1 MDELPQQSKSEG
13 NKHCC
18 YGTCNSDTRYRHR
31 EEMKDVFFIP
41 FPKPTTRRETC
52 LKWIKA
58 CGRPGNDFNVD
69 KIKRSTYICS
79 KHFVGESGPTAEN
92 PDPIPALLHTDEQ
105 VERFERKRK
114 APTPRRKPIKIS
126 KKDIKSAAE
135 GLLDLSNDLN
145 NFPETTHVHETSL
158 LVLCPV
164 TDASSQTVDVQTN
177 DKEVQ
182 TIYEKEVLNA
192 KIENMILK
200 NQMRNCESRQN
211 DQPNEQ
217 NDTTLSLKAIKDNDV
232 KMKLFTGL
240 TYAQFCILF
249 NFLGT
254 SVYNLTYWDGKND
267 AKESS
272 RKGNRK
278 LEPKDELFLTLVR
291 LRRGYSIDTISHF
304 FGIASSTVSIVF
316 TTWIQLLYCHFNEL
330 RHDMFPER
338 QHFKVGLP
346 KVFKTFKNIRCTI
359 DCTEFFVQMP
369 RDFKRQGNLYSSYKN
384 HHTYKCLIGIAPNG
398 SIVYVSDL
406 FEGSISDRAIIEQS
420 GFLDYINPGDLVLA
434 DRGFTIKDLLLKRQ
448 AFLNIPPF
456 LGKRTKF
463 TAQEELTTRRIAK
476 ARIHVERVIERVKKF
491 KLLSGNIPLSLSP
504 IANQLVFVASSLVNF
519 QEPLVK

>member
-41 FPKPTTRRETC
+41 FPKLEGKRLNLTVKGQFVDTKRTQAIKSFAVQLTTRRETC

-278 LEPKDELFLTLVR
+278 LEPKNELFLTLVR

-304 FGIASSTVSIVF
+304 F
-316 TTWIQLLYCHFNEL
+316 
-330 RHDMFPER
+330 
-338 QHFKVGLP
+338 
-346 KVFKTFKNIRCTI
+346 
-359 DCTEFFVQMP
+359 
-369 RDFKRQGNLYSSYKN
+369 
-384 HHTYKCLIGIAPNG
+384 
-398 SIVYVSDL
+398 
-406 FEGSISDRAIIEQS
+406 
-420 GFLDYINPGDLVLA
+420 
-434 DRGFTIKDLLLKRQ
+434 
-448 AFLNIPPF
+448 
-456 LGKRTKF
+456 
-463 TAQEELTTRRIAK
+463 
-476 ARIHVERVIERVKKF
+476 
-491 KLLSGNIPLSLSP
+491 
-504 IANQLVFVASSLVNF
+504 
-519 QEPLVK
+519 